1 MRVERRGCVI
11 RFYQW
16 VNLRREELVSKTKP
30 FAISK
35 RAVWEA
41 YRQVKENRG
50 AAGVDRQSLEDFE
63 QDLANNL
70 YKLWNRLASGSY
82 FPPPVLAV
90 EIPKAQ
96 GGRRR
101 LGVPT
106 VADRIAQTVVKQ
118 AFEPCVEPYFHP
130 DSYGYRPGKS
140 ALQAV
145 GITRERCWRYDYLLE
160 WDIKGLFDAI
170 DHTLLVRAVNH
181 HTDCRWV
188 RLYLERWL
196 TAPFQQPDGVLIAR
210 ERGTPQGGCVSPVLA
225 NLLLH
230 YVFDKWMER
239 QFPNLPFARYADDA
253 VVHCHRQAEAEQL
266 KAALEQRFRECRL
279 ELHPEKTQI
288 VCCNVTK
295 QRNSGLAKQFVFLG
309 YCFRP
314 RRVRSRQGKR
324 FVGFTPAISPNAAKR
339 IRQRIRRWRLHR
351 QTRLSLE
358 AIAQV
363 VNPIITGWINY
374 YGAYHR
380 SALYPILRH
389 IDYHLVKWVKRKYK
403 KRGRYVAR
411 AIAWLGK
418 VAHHQTGLF
427 AHWRFGVRFPAG

>member
-1 MRVERRGCVI
+1 MGE
-11 RFYQW
+11 
-16 VNLRREELVSKTKP
+16 TKP

-41 YRQVKENRG
+41 YLRVKENRG

-90 EIPKAQ
+90 EIPKAK
-96 GGRRR
+96 GGTRR

-118 AFEPCVEPYFHP
+118 ALEPCVEPYFHR
-130 DSYGYRPGKS
+130 DSYGYRAGKS
-140 ALQAV
+140 ALQAIGV
-145 GITRERCWRYDYLLE
+145 TRERCWRYSYLLE
-160 WDIKGLFDAI
+160 FDIKGLFDAI
-170 DHTLLVRAVNH
+170 DHTLLLRAVDK

-188 RLYLERWL
+188 RLYIERWL
-196 TAPFQQPDGVLIAR
+196 KAPFQQRDGVLIER
-210 ERGTPQGGCVSPVLA
+210 DRGTPQGGCVSPVLS
-225 NLLLH
+225 NLFLH
-230 YVFDKWMER
+230 YVFDHWMER
-239 QFPNLPFARYADDA
+239 YFPHHPFARYADDA
-253 VVHCHRQAEAEQL
+253 VVHCHSQREAEQL
-266 KAALEQRFRECRL
+266 LAALKQRFQECQL

-288 VCCNVTK
+288 VCCNVAK
-295 QRNSGLAKQFVFLG
+295 QPGSGLAKKFEFLG

-314 RRVRSRQGKR
+314 RLVRSRQGKV
-324 FVGFTPAISPNAAKR
+324 FVGFTPAISPSAAKK
-339 IRQRIRRWRLHR
+339 IRQRVRGWRLNLR
-351 QTRLSLE
+351 TSLSLE
-358 AIAQV
+358 EIARS
-363 VNPIITGWINY
+363 VNPIVSGWINY
-374 YGAYHR
+374 YGAYNR

-403 KRGRYVAR
+403 KKGRYVAR

-418 VAHHQTGLF
+418 VAHHQTELF
-427 AHWRFGVRFPAG
+427 VHWRFGVAFPAG